1 MSNNE
6 KKPSIEELQ
15 REWFEQQKKD
25 REQKRKT
32 TARIIGAIAIIA
44 VIAFGCWTVIDQKN
58 KEDQLKQDFMDSY
71 SMIVP
76 NQRS

>member
-58 KEDQLKQDFMDSY
+58 KEDQLKREVLEAVEE
-71 SMIVP
+71 MIV
-76 NQRS
+76 